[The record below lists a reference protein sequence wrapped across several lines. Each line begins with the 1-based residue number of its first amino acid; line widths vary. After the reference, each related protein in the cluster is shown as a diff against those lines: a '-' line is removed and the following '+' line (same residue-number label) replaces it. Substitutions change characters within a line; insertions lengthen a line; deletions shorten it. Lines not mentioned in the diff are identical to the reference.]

1 MVCGFLVCECVQGSV
16 HIRHCGVKL
25 GCCVSGEVMG
35 NFIFF
40 YLVSASCLSSI
51 ISIQRVDISGL
62 AYVHPTKILPQPV
75 NTWTTLIR
83 RSLPHSPDPP

>member
-16 HIRHCGVKL
+16 HIRHWGVKL

-40 YLVSASCLSSI
+40 YLVSAFRLASI
-51 ISIQRVDISGL
+51 ISIQRVDISDL
-62 AYVHPTKILPQPV
+62 TYVHPTKILPQPV

-83 RSLPHSPDPP
+83 HSLPHSPDPP